1 MDGEARSVDPHE
13 RLSFLFNRSQRP
25 ECCFLTLCQSFRTGN
40 IHPFVGSV
48 ASQCAQARTGL
59 YIPEFDRSIIT
70 ANGNGLPIRIEGH
83 RPNLID
89 MTLQGLEALPA
100 AHLPHAHLLIK
111 ASSGKSLPIG
121 AEGDRPYLTG
131 VALQGLEALP
141 IAHVPQA
148 YGLVPTA

>member
-70 ANGNGLPIRIEGH
+70 ANGNGLPIGIEGH
-83 RPNLID
+83 RPDSIS
-89 MTLQGLEALPA
+89 M
-100 AHLPHAHLLIK
+100 
-111 ASSGKSLPIG
+111 
-121 AEGDRPYLTG
+121 
-131 VALQGLEALP
+131 ALQGLKALTA
-141 IAHVPQA
+141 AHFPQTYRPVKA
-148 YGLVPTA
+148 TAGKSSFY